1 MLEENIDNRK
11 KILNAVSKV
20 IKNYRIKTQ
29 KSITLI
35 SYEVN
40 LAKSVWSDVES
51 GKSDMQLTTF
61 WRIAEALDTTPEEL
75 IKSISQEIDQP
86 ISFIG

>member
-40 LAKSVWSDVES
+40 LAKSVWSEVES